1 MRQHSCC
8 ARATCIRAGYGQPDL
23 GVHLSGHTAGG
34 QGLGAAHRE
43 GQRRQVSLH
52 AGPLLPSNCRHGP
65 TGVGHRSF
73 RQAGEQSA
81 QSRVGALR
89 RRLLGRPP
97 RLRQHGVDGRDE
109 QALRDADRH
118 ARDHGRRHVGRR
130 ARRQQARGGPQREGG
145 HERAPAAPALRG
157 PAARHLRERRQ
168 PFRRIALWRGGR
180 APPPACLCCLCAY
193 CARRS

>member
-1 MRQHSCC
+1 MTAWAAC
-8 ARATCIRAGYGQPDL
+8 ACL
-23 GVHLSGHTAGG
+23 GMQAQFFYPSAS
-34 QGLGAAHRE
+34 AA
-43 GQRRQVSLH
+43 QV
-52 AGPLLPSNCRHGP
+52 GD
-65 TGVGHRSF
+65 RSF
-73 RQAGEQSA
+73 AQAVEQRTGGEW
-81 QSRVGALR
+81 RALP
-89 RRLLGRPP
+89 RRLLGAPP
-97 RLRQHGVDGRDE
+97 RLRQHGVDGGDE
-109 QALRDADRH
+109 QALRDADRY